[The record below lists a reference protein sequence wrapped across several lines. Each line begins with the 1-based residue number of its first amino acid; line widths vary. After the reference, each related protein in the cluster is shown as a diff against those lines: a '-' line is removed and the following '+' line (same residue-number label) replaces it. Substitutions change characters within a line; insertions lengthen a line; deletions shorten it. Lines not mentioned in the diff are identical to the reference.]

1 MLAIRPK
8 NWRAYTRRLFMRNP
22 KKVLFLCSFWG
33 EPGNVGM
40 FRAERMVRWLHD
52 AGFEVIIVRAGLTDR
67 SESFEYGTVVT
78 IKDPLG
84 MHGDIPADKQGG
96 MPAPMPTDRNRDK
109 LGDIQGERQTE
120 KLANPTPDSTK
131 PQFTRI
137 QRAPN
142 PLRRWLA
149 YALLVP
155 DPAIV
160 WVRRAVRHSLVLEQ
174 ASTCSWFLASSP
186 PESGF
191 LGASALAKR
200 FNGNFVMD
208 MRDGWL
214 DEPMKPL
221 LRVSKLQQWREQRL
235 EKRMVT
241 QAHTIVVTSEKWREM
256 LRVRYANATQK
267 VVTITNAYPPDD
279 PLLSDSVANPV
290 PRKSGIMR
298 FVHAGR
304 IFSSRPQR
312 KIRYLLQ
319 PMLSYAA
326 NHPGEGEILFL
337 GDLVAEEE
345 NELMD
350 WKNKFREYDWG
361 IMRHPSVKSDVA
373 AQIMRDCDGL
383 LLLSASNGSIP
394 AKFFNYV
401 AAQKP
406 IFSVTFEGSA
416 LQHEASLVSQCILLD
431 YNKIEDYDDTF
442 STFVNLAK
450 SDDIP
455 YQRPAKFEEA
465 NLRKVFLDIFR
476 S

>member
-1 MLAIRPK
+1 MS
-8 NWRAYTRRLFMRNP
+8 NP

-52 AGFEVIIVRAGLTDR
+52 AGFEVIVVRAGLTDR
-67 SESFEYGTVVT
+67 SESFDFGTVIT

-84 MHGDIPADKQGG
+84 MHGDVQAA
-96 MPAPMPTDRNRDK
+96 MPRVINRDK
-109 LGDIQGERQTE
+109 LGDIQGDIQRD
-120 KLANPTPDSTK
+120 KHANLTPDSTK

-160 WVRRAVRHSLVLEQ
+160 WVRRASKHNLVLEH
-174 ASTCSWFLASSP
+174 AGTCGWFLASSP

-200 FNGNFVMD
+200 FNGKFVMD

-221 LRVSKLQQWREQRL
+221 LRVSKLQHWREQRL
-235 EKRMVT
+235 EKRMVNE
-241 QAHTIVVTSEKWREM
+241 AHTIVVTSEIWREM
-256 LRVRYANATQK
+256 LLTRYANATDK
-267 VVTITNAYPPDD
+267 VVSITNAYPPDA
-279 PLLSDSVANPV
+279 PLASNSFENPV
-290 PRKSGIMR
+290 PRKSGKMR

-312 KIRYLLQ
+312 KISYLLQ
-319 PMLSYAA
+319 PMLSYVA

-337 GDLVAEEE
+337 GDLVLEEE
-345 NELMD
+345 NELMN
-350 WKNKFREYDWG
+350 WKNTFREYDWD
-361 IMRHPSVKSDVA
+361 IIRHPSVKPSVA
-373 AQIMRDCDGL
+373 AHIMLDSDGL
-383 LLLSASNGSIP
+383 LLLSTSKGSIP

-406 IFSVTFEGSA
+406 IFAVTFDGSA
-416 LQHEASLVSQCILLD
+416 LQHEASSISQCILLD
-431 YNKIEDYDDTF
+431 YNRIEDYDDTF
-442 STFVNLAK
+442 SKYVKRAK
-450 SDDIP
+450 SDENP
-455 YQRPAKFEEA
+455 FQRPPKFEETI
-465 NLRKVFLDIFR
+465 LRKVFLDIFR

>member
-1 MLAIRPK
+1 VS
-8 NWRAYTRRLFMRNP
+8 NP

-40 FRAERMVRWLHD
+40 FRAERMVRWLYD
-52 AGFEVIIVRAGLTDR
+52 AGFEVTVVRAGLYDR
-67 SESFEYGTVVT
+67 TESFEFGTVIT

-84 MHGDIPADKQGG
+84 MHGDMIGDMPADKQGD
-96 MPAPMPTDRNRDK
+96 MPVAMPTDRNGDK
-109 LGDIQGERQTE
+109 LRDIQVDRQTE
-120 KLANPTPDSTK
+120 KLANPTPVPKK

-160 WVRRAVRHSLVLEQ
+160 WVRRAIKHDLVLEH
-174 ASTCSWFLASSP
+174 AGTCGWFLASSP

-256 LRVRYANATQK
+256 LLGRYANATQK
-267 VVTITNAYPPDD
+267 VVTITNAYPPDA
-279 PLLSDSVANPV
+279 PLKSEPFENPIPRLSD
-290 PRKSGIMR
+290 KLR

-304 IFSSRPQR
+304 LFSSRPQR
-312 KIRYLLQ
+312 KISYLLQ

-326 NHPGEGEILFL
+326 NNPGEGEILFL
-337 GDLVAEEE
+337 GDLVLEEE
-345 NELMD
+345 HELLA
-350 WKNKFREYDWG
+350 WKNTFREYDWE
-361 IMRHPSVKSDVA
+361 IIRHPSVKPTVA
-373 AQIMRDCDGL
+373 AHVMRDSDGL
-383 LLLSASNGSIP
+383 LLLSASKGSIP

-406 IFSVTFEGSA
+406 IFAVTFDGSA
-416 LQHEASLVSQCILLD
+416 LQHEALSISQCIVLD
-431 YNKIEDYDDTF
+431 YNRIEDYDDTF
-442 STFVNLAK
+442 SKFVKHAK
-450 SDDIP
+450 SDDNP
-455 YQRPAKFEEA
+455 FQRPPKFEETI
-465 NLRKVFLDIFR
+465 LRKVFLDNFR